1 MFNYKEL
8 EYLRR
13 FLYHTRFCGGR
24 TCCGPGRKPA
34 LVRYEFDDVK
44 LTVLPTGSLRL
55 DGGAMFGVVPKP
67 LWEREHEADDR
78 NRILLAMNVLL
89 IEDGDRRILIDTG
102 AGEKWTDKERDIYG
116 LKTSPAEDWLKPAG
130 LTPSDID
137 LVICSHLHFD
147 HAGGNTVRDR
157 DGGARAAFPNAVYV
171 IQKGELALARTGNER
186 TRASYMP
193 ENYEPLVQAGQVRLV
208 DGDSALTRFIS
219 LRLAPGHTPHM
230 QVPLVLAGGSTF
242 AYLADLVPTA
252 SHVRMPYIMGYDLEP
267 MATLASKKAVL
278 GEAARHD
285 WRLVFEHD
293 PVLPVGRLVEEKG
306 RLKAVAVEPE

>member
-1 MFNYKEL
+1 MV
-8 EYLRR
+8 R
-13 FLYHTRFCGGR
+13 F
-24 TCCGPGRKPA
+24 
-34 LVRYEFDDVK
+34 EFDDAR
-44 LTVLPTGSLRL
+44 LTVLHTGSLRL

-67 LWEREHEADDR
+67 LWEREHEADHR

-89 IEDGDRRILIDTG
+89 VEDGDRRILIDTG
-102 AGEKWTDKERDIYG
+102 AGEKWTAKERDIFG
-116 LKTSPAEDWLKPAG
+116 LETSPAEDWLKPAG

-157 DGGARAAFPNAVYV
+157 DNAPQAAFPNAVYV
-171 IQKGELALARTGNER
+171 IQKGELELARGGNER
-186 TRASYMP
+186 TRASYIA
-193 ENYEPLVQAGQVRLV
+193 ENYEPLIQAGQVRLV
-208 DGDSALTRFIS
+208 DGDSALTRSIA

-230 QVPLVLAGGSTF
+230 QVPLVMAGGNTF

-267 MATLASKKAVL
+267 LATLATKKALL
-278 GEAARHD
+278 GEAARCD

-293 PVLPVGRLVEEKG
+293 PVLPVGRLVEEQG
-306 RLKAVAVEPE
+306 RLKAAAVEPE